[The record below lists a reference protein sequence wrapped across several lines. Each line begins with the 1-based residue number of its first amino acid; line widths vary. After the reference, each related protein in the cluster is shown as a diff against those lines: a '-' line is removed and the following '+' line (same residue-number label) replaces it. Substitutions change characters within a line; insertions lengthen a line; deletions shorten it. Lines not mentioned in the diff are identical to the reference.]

1 MKRVADVLQ
10 QLQIGKNFKTPLDQ
24 EPLTDVQTLSASE
37 KQTFEHLLAAGASR
51 EHLLIALKN
60 RLKHLSP
67 QTEPL
72 DTRVAEIPEPAAK
85 HDEAAENTPAARR
98 RLSNAIKRVAYVLNP
113 FPEYQLPEWLG
124 RTPPMNQRLV
134 VASKK
139 QLPTAL
145 WDRLHALHKVKG
157 MRLGISCHRVRAI
170 AAIVPCLLATMNIS
184 SLQCL
189 VCVKSIAAQCG
200 LTSSRVSRAIADLAN
215 VGILNKQLKRG
226 LQGRYQPLG
235 ISLTRKTLQLFG
247 ISDANLNQAQK
258 LHKKFSKPNNQKIS
272 ITQNVIGSVAQS
284 LANFK
289 QALRLKPS
297 QHKTDGLAT
306 LVRKVEETLRAFGLE
321 RDSPRSPG

>member
-10 QLQIGKNFKTPLDQ
+10 QLQIGKNLKTPFAQ
-24 EPLTDVQTLSASE
+24 EPLPDVQTLSESE
-37 KQTFEHLLAAGASR
+37 KQTFEQLLAAGASR
-51 EHLLIALKN
+51 ECLLIALKN
-60 RLKHLSP
+60 RLKHLSDQP
-67 QTEPL
+67 KPL
-72 DTRVAEIPEPAAK
+72 ATM
-85 HDEAAENTPAARR
+85 AAESPELPTSNNEKPPAARR
-98 RLSNAIKRVAYVLNP
+98 RLSSAVKRVAYVLNP
-113 FPEYQLPEWLG
+113 FPEYQLPEWMG

-157 MRLGISCHRVRAI
+157 MRLGISIHRVRAI
-170 AAIVPCLLATMNIS
+170 AAIVPCLLATMNVS

-200 LTSSRVSRAIADLAN
+200 LTSSRVSRALADLAN

-247 ISDANLNQAQK
+247 VSDANLNQAQK

-297 QHKTDGLAT
+297 QPKTNGLAT
-306 LVRKVEETLRAFGLE
+306 LVKQVEETLQAFGLE
-321 RDSPRSPG
+321 RNSNLSPG